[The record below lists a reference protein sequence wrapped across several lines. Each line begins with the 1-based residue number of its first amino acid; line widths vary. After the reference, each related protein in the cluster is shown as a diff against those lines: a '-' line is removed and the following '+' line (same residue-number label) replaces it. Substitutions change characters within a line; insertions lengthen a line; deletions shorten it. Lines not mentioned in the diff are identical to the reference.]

1 MNLLDNEKITV
12 PCPTCGHEFNV
23 TIKEVKEEA
32 LVACPA
38 CAAVSR
44 LENKEVLE
52 AIRKMEDQLLQLQS
66 AFAAMP
72 KKG

>member
-12 PCPTCGHEFNV
+12 PCPACGHEFNV
-23 TIKEVKEEA
+23 TIKEVKEGA
-32 LVACPA
+32 QVACPR

-44 LENKEVLE
+44 LENEEVLE
-52 AIRKMEDQLLQLQS
+52 TIRRMEDQLLQLQS

-72 KKG
+72 RRR